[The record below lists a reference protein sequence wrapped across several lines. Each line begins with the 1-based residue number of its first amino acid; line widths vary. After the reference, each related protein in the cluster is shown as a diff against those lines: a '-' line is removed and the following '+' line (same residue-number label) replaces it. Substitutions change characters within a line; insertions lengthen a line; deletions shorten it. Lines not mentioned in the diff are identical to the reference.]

1 MWKKFLQF
9 SRSEVTTSAC
19 KWWFHLYGLCR
30 DQCDLHNG
38 VSLKSLCSCHVAS
51 VIIGSFESEDFIS
64 SLQKFV
70 ETATLGE
77 FNARLEIITA
87 FLQDMI
93 QKGTRK
99 CSNGVTCF

>member
-1 MWKKFLQF
+1 M
-9 SRSEVTTSAC
+9 
-19 KWWFHLYGLCR
+19 
-30 DQCDLHNG
+30 
-38 VSLKSLCSCHVAS
+38 SLKSLCSCHVTS
-51 VIIGSFESEDFIS
+51 VTMCCTGGFESEDFIS

-77 FNARLEIITA
+77 FNARLEIIAA

-99 CSNGVTCF
+99 INVLTGSPIFS